1 VAVDPLNQSSCNQ
14 LVCVSYQIIHDDVS
28 VCVLDMLRDSHN
40 LLKWFQRQLEP
51 YRNLV
56 KVIDLTS
63 SWRNGLALCSLIHLN
78 RPDLLYDVLVH
89 LLDLLVDSLIDSLN

>member
-1 VAVDPLNQSSCNQ
+1 MTYNVLSGTLNPTHSLSRILLKCF
-14 LVCVSYQIIHDDVS
+14 
-28 VCVLDMLRDSHN
+28 LDMLRDSHI

-63 SWRNGLALCSLIHLN
+63 SWRNGLALCSLIHFY
-78 RPDLLYDVLVH
+78 RPTLLYD
-89 LLDLLVDSLIDSLN
+89 DCFSASL